1 MASVFRAYDRQL
13 GRFVAVKLFPPGTAA
28 DDARRRG
35 EAQALARLT
44 HPHLVALYD
53 AHLSGDGEET
63 PSFLVMELVDGED
76 LRSRLD
82 AGPLPAVEAA
92 AVATDVA
99 EALVVVHG
107 AGMIHRDLKPANILL
122 ADPRIPGRPPIVK
135 LADFGIAHLLGAER
149 LTTAGTVIG
158 TAGYLSPEQ
167 LHGGDAGPASDIY
180 ALGLVVLEALTG
192 RAQYPGT
199 ALEAVAGRADHD
211 PRVPADLPDGWR
223 GLLLAMTAR
232 EPELRPSAAEVATM
246 AAEMAPELAGW
257 RPYTDGGAAVAGI
270 SAGEAVDS
278 PAGAAAEIAETG
290 AEGAPTVALA
300 AVGAG
305 AGAAAAGAA
314 AAGLTAPG
322 TTAAGST
329 AAGSTAAGSAAA
341 GSTATGS
348 TAPTVRLRPRERRR
362 RPWLTAGIGVASAA
376 AVTVALSLGAI
387 LSTSA
392 GEADTGQTN
401 RPTPSVTAPPATVEP
416 AVVPEPAPSD
426 DGWAPATDDTTV
438 DTGNSGKGNGNEK
451 GNGPGKNSG
460 DGKGDKGPGN
470 GKGKSGKG

>member
-76 LRSRLD
+76 LRTRLD

-300 AVGAG
+300 AVGVG
-305 AGAAAAGAA
+305 AGAAAASAGVASAA
-314 AAGLTAPG
+314 AAPSMPAP
-322 TTAAGST
+322 A
-329 AAGSTAAGSAAA
+329 
-341 GSTATGS
+341 GS

-392 GEADTGQTN
+392 GEADTGPTN

-426 DGWAPATDDTTV
+426 DGGAPATDDTTV
-438 DTGNSGKGNGNEK
+438 DTGDSGKGNGNEK

-460 DGKGDKGPGN
+460 NGKGDKGPGN
-470 GKGKSGKG
+470 GKRKSGKG